1 MLKRRVEFIGLQNGE
16 TVSGHIYARNWDE
29 VTDYLNSENVEKAL
43 MGYAGFVPENF
54 ILPHSIA
61 MLIVNK
67 FGRDAGQMLKE
78 TNDWF
83 LGLLEKTVN
92 EDF

>member
-1 MLKRRVEFIGLQNGE
+1 MLKTRIEFIGLQNGE
-16 TVSGHIYARNWDE
+16 TVSGHIYARDWDE
-29 VTDYLNSENVEKAL
+29 VSQFFIDNNIEDAVH
-43 MGYAGFVPENF
+43 GYAGCVPENF